1 MNKRNIFCLI
11 TIIVII
17 LLIDIVFNFS
27 KPLFRVSEGFATS
40 LKNNN
45 QSMIITTIMGNI
57 VRIAIEKEKEGSNRY
72 YIPIFDG
79 DDNVLGLDDISN
91 TDGARHRADLV
102 IRPKVPDNLWTLRRF
117 GPNDGKLDNVLKP
130 IVNALRKNDNGAKSE
145 EGAEIADKLNNRQGY
160 ILTKQKDGKEY
171 ALFYNNN
178 TLTRMFLEDAVPLNE
193 LINIGK
199 VSTESIPTKA
209 LVLRDFKKSYLG
221 QLNYPSGSGDPDK
234 INIKLNLEDERL
246 KQLLNLNNDVG
257 GTTTGTESEKC
268 DTYLSRDAV
277 KSLCPGCV

>member
-17 LLIDIVFNFS
+17 LLIDMVFNFS
-27 KPLFRVSEGFATS
+27 KPLFRVSEGFQT
-40 LKNNN
+40 LDDNN
-45 QSMIITTIMGNI
+45 QSMIITSVMGNI
-57 VRIAIEKEKEGSNRY
+57 VRIAIEKEKEGSNKY
-72 YIPIFDG
+72 YIPIFDD
-79 DDNVLGLDDISN
+79 DDNVLGLDNISN
-91 TDGARHRADLV
+91 TGGARLGCDLV

-117 GPNDGKLDNVLKP
+117 GDKDTLLQGEVNKLRNKADGTQSDEGIETATRLNT
-130 IVNALRKNDNGAKSE
+130 RK
-145 EGAEIADKLNNRQGY
+145 GY
-160 ILTKQKDGKEY
+160 ILTKQNDGQEY

-178 TLTRMFLEDAVPLNE
+178 TLTRMFLEDAVPLND
-193 LINIGK
+193 LVNIGT

-246 KQLLNLNNDVG
+246 KQLLNFNNDEG
-257 GTTTGTESEKC
+257 GTTTGTEPEKC